1 MTVGAGVVALA
12 VVAGLCLSAAIALW
26 ILPIAVG
33 FSFQGRLTPDGRW
46 ALAGGAEAGPV
57 SCAVVAARGVAP
69 RVVVVVAGRRVV
81 EKTLSLPRPERDPNR
96 PSRTLAEE
104 LERAERIYRRVERFV
119 DPAEVGLFLV
129 QERRRVEL
137 GFLDAVVRFGADDVA
152 LTGKVTGAILVLDG
166 ILGGRISIR
175 PDPVFSGEEVAEI
188 RGKGRVRVWPARF
201 VLDLFVF
208 LVRHFHV
215 LPPRID
221 AQKAKVTP

>member
-1 MTVGAGVVALA
+1 MTLGAGVVALA
-12 VVAGLCLSAAIALW
+12 VLAGLCLAAAIVVW
-26 ILPIAVG
+26 IVPLAIG
-33 FSFQGRLTPDGRW
+33 FSFEGRLTPDGRW
-46 ALAGGAEAGPV
+46 AVAAGAESGPV

-69 RVVVVVAGRRVV
+69 RLVVVVAGRRVV
-81 EKTLSLPRPERDPNR
+81 ERTLRLPRRDEQAPA
-96 PSRTLAEE
+96 RTLAEE
-104 LERAERIYRRVERFV
+104 LDRAERIYRRVERFV

-129 QERRRVEL
+129 EERRRLEL
-137 GFLDAVVRFGADDVA
+137 GFVDVVVRFGADDVA

-201 VLDLFVF
+201 VLDLVVF

-221 AQKAKVTP
+221 AQKASP